1 MGSYINLNNIFSNR
15 QGFGTSINVNEC
27 LQDHEGMQIIDYE
40 LYNQLIA
47 NLNKYYENT
56 DEALKEIENQLNNT
70 IDTIMSTINE
80 KEEALRSEMLGKL
93 NTFKDEIMQS
103 VAAYKNE
110 IDTTLN
116 ELIESNNNF
125 KNECN
130 EKLDNLE
137 NRTSSNIVYV
147 SECEGNTDN
156 EKLQK
161 AFDTVKSL
169 EHDHTIIIDKP
180 LTLTRTINI
189 NKKIN
194 GYKTIVKGNGNRI
207 TLQGSFNFFSSHSEY
222 TTRNAGDVCFKEIEF
237 LGDGE
242 PNLINGDRLIRIEF
256 INCSMYYIKSIVYS
270 ADYTQSIYVKDCFI
284 FGASSTNAIL
294 FNTENNYDL
303 RITDNRIEEINSFF
317 TFSACNGAYINNNLI
332 EGIKGFTVKAKQNAG
347 CQALEISNNYF
358 ELNGSYL
365 DFTELKGYG
374 LKVSNNYFHE
384 SDTNKVMI
392 YLPVYHYGGNHYQD
406 KYLFDSNVC
415 GSGAYL
421 FDFKQTPQSEI
432 RIMSNYDYGKIKS
445 NANWIYRNGLTRK
458 ETNSVGS
465 VIYYDG
471 VTKTITHNTSFSEN
485 LTEGKIMTYTI
496 DLGEKLTFNDVV
508 TVQLNGGGNNFTDG
522 AIQSVM
528 LTNYC
533 IENNGTRIKVVVKAS
548 GSYIGDVVVG
558 IKINV
563 LKQQNVTSY

>member
-15 QGFGTSINVNEC
+15 HGFGTSVNINEC

-40 LYNQLIA
+40 LYNQLIN

-56 DEALKEIENQLNNT
+56 DEALKEIEAQLNNT
-70 IDTIMSTINE
+70 IDTIMNTINE
-80 KEEALRSEMLGKL
+80 KDEALRSEMLGKL

-103 VAAYKNE
+103 ITDYKNE
-110 IDTTLN
+110 IDN
-116 ELIESNNNF
+116 NINDLIESNNIF

-130 EKLDNLE
+130 EKLDKLE

-161 AFDTVKSL
+161 AFDTIKSL

-189 NKKIN
+189 NKKLN
-194 GYKTIVKGNGNRI
+194 GYRTYVKGNGNRI
-207 TLQGSFNFFSSHSEY
+207 TLQGSFNFFSSQEEFASRY
-222 TTRNAGDVCFKEIEF
+222 SGDVCFQEIEF
-237 LGDGE
+237 YGDGD

-256 INCSMYYIKSIVYS
+256 INCTMYYIKSIVYS
-270 ADYTQSIYVKDCFI
+270 GDYTQSIYVKDCFI
-284 FGASSTNAIL
+284 YGASSTNAIL
-294 FNTENNYDL
+294 FNTANNYDL
-303 RITDNRIEEINSFF
+303 RITDNRIESINSFF
-317 TFSACNGAYINNNLI
+317 TFSACNGAYISNNLI
-332 EGIKGFTVKAKQNAG
+332 EGLKGFTVKAKENSG

-358 ELNGSYL
+358 ELNDSYL

-392 YLPVYHYGGNHYQD
+392 YLPIYHYGGNHYQD
-406 KYLFDSNVC
+406 KYLFDSNCC

-445 NANWIYRNGLTRK
+445 NANWIYRNGITRK

-471 VTKTITHNTSFSEN
+471 VTKTITHNTSFTDN
-485 LTEGKIMTYTI
+485 LTEGKIIVHTI

-508 TVQLNGGGNNFTDG
+508 TVQLNGGGNSFTDS
-522 AIQSVM
+522 AVKNVILS
-528 LTNYC
+528 NYC

-548 GSYIGDVVVG
+548 GSYVGDVVVG

-563 LKQQNVTSY
+563 LKQQNVTDY

>member
-27 LQDHEGMQIIDYE
+27 LQEHEGMQIIDYE

-56 DEALKEIENQLNNT
+56 DEALKEIEAQLNTT
-70 IDTIMSTINE
+70 IDTIMNTINE
-80 KEEALRSEMLGKL
+80 KDEALRSEMLDKL

-137 NRTSSNIVYV
+137 NKTSSNIVYV

-222 TTRNAGDVCFKEIEF
+222 TTRNSGDVCFKEIEF
-237 LGDGE
+237 LGDGD

-284 FGASSTNAIL
+284 FGASSTIAIL

-317 TFSACNGAYINNNLI
+317 TFSACNGGYINNNLI
-332 EGIKGFTVKAKQNAG
+332 EGIKGFTVQAKKNSG

-384 SDTNKVMI
+384 TDTNKVMI
-392 YLPVYHYGGNHYQD
+392 YLPIFHHGGNHYQD
-406 KYLFDSNVC
+406 KYLFDSNCC

-445 NANWIYRNGLTRK
+445 NSNWIYRNGLTRK
-458 ETNSVGS
+458 ETNSQGA

-471 VTKTITHNTSFSEN
+471 VTKTITYNTSFSEN
-485 LTEGKIMTYTI
+485 LTEGKVIAYTI
-496 DLGEKLTFNDVV
+496 DLGEKLNFNDVV

-528 LTNYC
+528 LANYC
-533 IENNGTRIKVVVKAS
+533 IENNGTRIKIVAKAS